1 MASIYSEAEVN
12 PSSWQ
17 EQSVTGMISSVHG
30 FTSYDC
36 DNNTPQ
42 TQWLKTTISYCLT
55 VLEAKVLN
63 QGVVRAMC
71 PRQVLGKDLF
81 QASLSAAEAHGLL
94 GL

>member
-17 EQSVTGMISSVHG
+17 EQSVIGMISSVHG
-30 FTSYDC
+30 FASYDC
-36 DNNTPQ
+36 DNNPTE
-42 TQWLKTTISYCLT
+42 WLKTTINYCLT

-63 QGVVRAMC
+63 QGVGRAVC
-71 PRQVLGKDLF
+71 PRQVLRKDLF

>member
-17 EQSVTGMISSVHG
+17 EKSVIGMISSVPG
-30 FTSYDC
+30 FVSYDC
-36 DNNTPQ
+36 NNNTPQ
-42 TQWLKTTISYCLT
+42 TEWLKTTVNYCLT

-63 QGVVRAMC
+63 QGVGRALR